1 MRESQKTTFDKHDWF
16 VEYVESS
23 KNVNKR
29 STIINRNN
37 YLAGNHKIKNKSDEV
52 FNGKLIEAKKLITDY
67 PNTITKFHTNYLY
80 DKNVRISG
88 EENIAHD
95 YAKVYERGN
104 FHGANTR
111 VTYILQRH
119 GEVYEY
125 CYSQDG
131 VLKPHILLPENS
143 FPYYNRF
150 NEMEAFV
157 YSYHFEGSTYYD
169 VYYPDYVESYVRKKE
184 SSNLKRLD
192 QRANASGMLPYE
204 YKLDSYTEDGK
215 LEVDVDKIKNLVDEY
230 EAQLSKN
237 SDAVYKFLSGLLIT
251 KGQTMDKPLQM
262 SKDSNGN
269 VIALDDN
276 GDAQFI
282 SNPLNTTAV
291 KEELTEL
298 KERISEAGLIPI
310 IALGTAKADNIS
322 EETIRQF
329 YKLADI
335 KAAENIRILKN
346 GFNQRHKAIRSIL
359 DKMGKKY
366 TDDEFESLKTI
377 FQTKEPN
384 NYKEQAEN
392 MKIFYDTGA
401 MSVESMVE
409 QNPYVTNKKVEMERI
424 RAEKS
429 EREQT
434 GKGEVEG
441 K

>member
-1 MRESQKTTFDKHDWF
+1 
-16 VEYVESS
+16 
-23 KNVNKR
+23 
-29 STIINRNN
+29 
-37 YLAGNHKIKNKSDEV
+37 
-52 FNGKLIEAKKLITDY
+52 
-67 PNTITKFHTNYLY
+67 
-80 DKNVRISG
+80 
-88 EENIAHD
+88 
-95 YAKVYERGN
+95 
-104 FHGANTR
+104 
-111 VTYILQRH
+111 
-119 GEVYEY
+119 
-125 CYSQDG
+125 
-131 VLKPHILLPENS
+131 
-143 FPYYNRF
+143 
-150 NEMEAFV
+150 
-157 YSYHFEGSTYYD
+157 
-169 VYYPDYVESYVRKKE
+169 
-184 SSNLKRLD
+184 
-192 QRANASGMLPYE
+192 MLPYE